1 MFAKNMKI
9 GVGTGFAIVLTLM
22 VSLTLIGLSQM
33 AAINNRL
40 ERIVDENN
48 VKTELATIMRDSLRD
63 RAISMHTIVVLD
75 DPFEL
80 DDELQRF
87 FEYGAH
93 FTQARQKLDQMP
105 LSTAEKQVL
114 ARLFNLTTITQPVVI
129 KTIELGLDNNNFE
142 ALQILQN
149 ETIPLQ
155 KKLEKELDELVKLQ
169 RDATRA
175 AATEASQAYNQTRLL
190 MVVLGIS
197 AVILGVFIAAFVIR
211 RAKTQT
217 LEIEKEKLKY
227 MTLFETNSDGVVIF
241 DEHGF
246 SNCNQAALCMF
257 LIESVE
263 EFVRQK
269 PGNLGPPVQ
278 ENGLSS
284 TEYAALNMQK
294 AMSTGHTI
302 FEWLGRRSDGSLF
315 PTEIAMHSVVL
326 DGKVV
331 TQAIVRDITER
342 KLTEQQLK
350 SAYDAALEA
359 ARIKSEFVANVSHEI
374 RTPLNGIIGMIELLL
389 DTRLS
394 HEQKDYAETIH
405 NSSKSLLT
413 IINDILDFSR
423 IEAGKLD
430 IEVIDFNL
438 RETVEDVAEL
448 LTGRAHEK
456 GLELLCDI
464 QPDLTCQL
472 RGDPGRLRQILIN
485 LTDNALKFTETGEVA
500 IRVRGI
506 NENDAISELLFQVS
520 DTGIGITPEGSS
532 RLFQSFSQADGST
545 TRKYGGTGL
554 GLAISKQ
561 LVQMMDG
568 EIGVDSIAG
577 KGSTFWI
584 KIPLQKQLSSEQLPP
599 LITPSLQGLRILI
612 ANHHATATRML
623 GNQLHYWGAKYENA
637 VDSAQAMTLLLRAK
651 TQGNPFDIV
660 IMDFSL
666 PAQDGTSL
674 LTWIK
679 NAPELHALQVLLF
692 IPLAQRHHERS
703 WRNAGAHQCLV
714 KPARQSR
721 LLHALSTL
729 TGQATILLSDNAA
742 TLQTVNNPS
751 VPYRVL
757 IAEDNIVNQKV
768 VLYMLKKLGI
778 QADIANTG
786 VEAANA
792 ATKIAYDL
800 ILMDCQMP
808 EMDGF
813 EATKAI
819 RSRELAANT
828 SQKVPIVAM
837 TANAMAGDRDKC
849 LASGMD
855 DYRKKPL
862 HMSDIASVIEQWIPA
877 HPLLQPLPGKTAA
890 NDAAE
895 TEYLPPLDLE
905 RVNNMFAQDKKVVQ
919 EMLALYLTS
928 TQSSFERLQTA
939 IDQEDSRTTARI
951 AHEIKGASAYIAA
964 HEMTELSKFLEF
976 AAKNQDWQKA
986 HENFD
991 ELESAYIRVWGFVND
1006 LDMQSER
1013 YQPESV

>member
-1 MFAKNMKI
+1 MFVKYLRFS
-9 GVGTGFAIVLTLM
+9 VGTGFAVVLTLM
-22 VSLTLIGLSQM
+22 VTLTLIGLNQM
-33 AAINNRL
+33 AAINSRL

-48 VKTELATIMRDSLRD
+48 VKTELATVMRDSLRD

-75 DPFEL
+75 DPFEM
-80 DDELQRF
+80 DEELQRF
-87 FEYGAH
+87 FEYGIH
-93 FTQARQKLDQMP
+93 FTKARQKLDQMP
-105 LSTAEKQVL
+105 LSKAEKEVL
-114 ARLFNLTTITQPVVI
+114 ERLFNLTTITQPVVI
-129 KTIELGLDNNNFE
+129 RTIELGLDNNNLE
-142 ALQILQN
+142 ALQLLQT

-155 KKLEKELDELVKLQ
+155 KRLEKELDELVKLQ
-169 RDATRA
+169 RDATRK
-175 AATEASQAYNQTRLL
+175 AATEASQAYSQTRLL
-190 MVVLGIS
+190 MIGLGIS
-197 AVILGVFIAAFVIR
+197 AVLLGIFIATFVIR
-211 RAKTQT
+211 RAEAQK

-227 MTLFETNSDGVVIF
+227 MTLFESNSDGVVIF
-241 DEHGF
+241 DENGF
-246 SNCNQAALCMF
+246 SNCNQAALNMF
-257 LIESVE
+257 MIDSVA

-278 ENGLSS
+278 ENGISS
-284 TEYAALNMQK
+284 TEYAAQNMQK
-294 AMSTGHTI
+294 AMSTGHAT
-302 FEWLGRRSDGSLF
+302 FDWLGMRSDGSLF

-342 KLTEQQLK
+342 KLAEQQLK

-448 LTGRAHEK
+448 LTRRAHEK

-464 QPDLTCQL
+464 QPDLSCQL
-472 RGDPGRLRQILIN
+472 KGDPGRLRQILIN
-485 LTDNALKFTETGEVA
+485 LTDNALKFTETGEVM
-500 IRVRGI
+500 IRVQES
-506 NENDAISELLFQVS
+506 NENELYSELLFQVT

-561 LVQMMDG
+561 LVQMMGG
-568 EIGVDSIAG
+568 EIGVNTIEGS
-577 KGSTFWI
+577 GSTFWFRI
-584 KIPLQKQLSSEQLPP
+584 TLQKQPATEQPVAL
-599 LITPSLQGLRILI
+599 LAPSLKGLRILI
-612 ANHHATATRML
+612 ANQHPNAAYILH
-623 GNQLHYWGAKYENA
+623 NQLQYWHADRETV
-637 VDSAQAMTLLLRAK
+637 VDTKQALEALRRAHE
-651 TQGNPFDIV
+651 QGKPFDGMLI
-660 IMDFSL
+660 DSSL
-666 PAQDGTSL
+666 PSQNDVSL
-674 LTWIK
+674 LTLFK
-679 NAPELHALQVLLF
+679 NEPEFRQVKIVLL
-692 IPLAQRHHERS
+692 IPLTQRHHERE
-703 WRNAGAHQCLV
+703 WRNAGVHQCLV
-714 KPARQSR
+714 KPVRQTR
-721 LLHALSTL
+721 LLHALTNL
-729 TGQATILLSDNAA
+729 TGQAVTQLSENTETPQLADG
-742 TLQTVNNPS
+742 PKMS
-751 VPYRVL
+751 YRVL

-778 QADIANTG
+778 QADVANNG
-786 VEAANA
+786 IEAATA
-792 ATKIAYDL
+792 AARAHYDL

-819 RSRELAANT
+819 RNRELVTNT
-828 SQKVPIVAM
+828 SKKVPIVAM

-862 HMSDIASVIEQWIPA
+862 HLSDIESVIEQWIPT
-877 HPLLQPLPGKTAA
+877 HPAIHATMTGSESNSVSEAKYAT
-890 NDAAE
+890 
-895 TEYLPPLDLE
+895 PLDLD
-905 RVNNMFAQDKKVVQ
+905 RVNKIFSQDKKVIQ
-919 EMLALYLTS
+919 EMLALYLSS
-928 TQSSFERLQTA
+928 TQSSFERLQAA
-939 IDQEDSRTTARI
+939 IDQKDSRTTARI

-964 HEMTELSKFLEF
+964 HEMTELSKFLEY
-976 AAKNQDWQKA
+976 AAKNQDWKKA
-986 HENFD
+986 LENFD
-991 ELESAYIRVWGFVND
+991 ALESAYIRVWGFVND
-1006 LDMQSER
+1006 LDT
-1013 YQPESV
+1013 ES